1 MKVLITGAA
10 GQVGVSL
17 VRSAPSWVELTALGS
32 GKLDISDEAAVKAT
46 LGRLQP
52 ELIINA
58 AAYTAVDRAETD
70 TQRAFE
76 VNGLAPAYLGAAASD
91 LGIPVFHI
99 STDYVFSGKAETPY
113 DENAVPDPQTAY
125 GRGKLAGEL
134 GLASQCAD
142 HLILR
147 TSWVFSAEGSNF
159 VKTMLRLGR
168 ERPQLKVVADQIGGP
183 TPASAIA
190 EALWRLAAR
199 WNEMGSTSFEWGT
212 YHFSG
217 APSVSWHGFASDI
230 MRQAQ
235 ATGTLAKPPV
245 VEAITT
251 LDFPTPAQRPAYSVL
266 DCSRLLAKHG
276 IEQPDWRKGMIEV
289 LHELAGES

>member
-32 GKLDISDEAAVKAT
+32 GALDISDEAAVKAM

-70 TQRAFE
+70 VQRAFE
-76 VNGLAPAYLGAAASD
+76 VNGLAPGYLGAAASD

-99 STDYVFSGKAETPY
+99 STDYVFSGKAERPY
-113 DENAVPDPQTAY
+113 DENAEPDPQTAY

-134 GLASQCAD
+134 GLASRCAE

-147 TSWVFSAEGSNF
+147 TSWVFSADGSNF

-168 ERPQLKVVADQIGGP
+168 ERPQLRVVADQLGGP
-183 TPASAIA
+183 TPARAIA
-190 EALWRLAAR
+190 EALWRLTAR
-199 WNEMGSTSFEWGT
+199 WNEMGSTRFEWGT

-217 APSVSWHGFASDI
+217 GPTVSWHGFASEI

-235 ATGTLAKPPV
+235 ASGMLAKPPA
-245 VEAITT
+245 VEAIATAE
-251 LDFPTPAQRPAYSVL
+251 FPTPARRPAYSVL
-266 DCSRLLAKHG
+266 DCSRLTAVHG
-276 IEQPDWRKGMIEV
+276 IEQPDWRAGLIQV
-289 LHELAGES
+289 LNELGAVE